1 MYDVRIDEKTVNNIL
16 EEAIN
21 KHVEELA
28 RQKYFLT
35 YSELSKYL
43 NISKPIIEERF
54 LKNGLKYYKVGCK
67 YLFKKNEVD
76 DFFDEIT
83 SNMNVRNND
92 LKFFNKIQNS
102 MECYESSREVE
113 RCKVG

>member
-1 MYDVRIDEKTVNNIL
+1 MDDVRIDEKTVNNIL

-43 NISKPIIEERF
+43 NISKPIIEDR
-54 LKNGLKYYKVGCK
+54 LIKNGLKYYKVGCK

-76 DFFDEIT
+76 AFLDEIT
-83 SNMNVRNND
+83 ANMNIRNND
-92 LKFFNKIQNS
+92 LKFFNKLQNNMEIFKIQEGS
-102 MECYESSREVE
+102 
-113 RCKVG
+113 